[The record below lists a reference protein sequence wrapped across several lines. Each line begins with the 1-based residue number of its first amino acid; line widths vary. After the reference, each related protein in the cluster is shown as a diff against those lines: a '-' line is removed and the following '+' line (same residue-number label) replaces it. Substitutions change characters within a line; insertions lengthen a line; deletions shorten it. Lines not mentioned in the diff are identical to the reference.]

1 MFGLISK
8 KKIAKIALEIY
19 MSNDADKS
27 SFEPGEQREKDFY
40 FRCGNANA
48 LNALCHKI
56 GINLTEDYVVP
67 AKKQIHQKESIV
79 RCKDCVHYRESD
91 CLSPNKFCFRLK
103 GKDGNPIGYNFAPDD
118 YCSRGER
125 VDVAA
130 RKWSREND

>member
-8 KKIAKIALEIY
+8 KRIARIALGIY
-19 MSNDADKS
+19 MNYDTAKSYYEKGDA
-27 SFEPGEQREKDFY
+27 RIKDFY
-40 FRCGNANA
+40 YRSGHSNA

-79 RCKDCVHYRESD
+79 RCKDCVHYQESD

-103 GKDGNPIGYNFAPDD
+103 GKDGNPIGYNFTPDD

-125 VDVAA
+125 VDVAM
-130 RKWSREND
+130 RKWRHKND